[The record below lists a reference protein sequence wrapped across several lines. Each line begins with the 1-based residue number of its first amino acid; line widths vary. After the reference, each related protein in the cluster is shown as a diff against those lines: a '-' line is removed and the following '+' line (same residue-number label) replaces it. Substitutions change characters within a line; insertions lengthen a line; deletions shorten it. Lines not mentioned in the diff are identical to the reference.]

1 MKKFSMEKCDRRE
14 KEDTT
19 MSQSASRRN
28 NALEDSEEVSN
39 LWQEKNDTL
48 VLG

>member
-1 MKKFSMEKCDRRE
+1 MEKRNALE
-14 KEDTT
+14 KEV
-19 MSQSASRRN
+19 MIMYKAISQSASKWN